1 MYDRNF
7 GWMMLI
13 FGGMGELIGYF
24 LKMLEFKE
32 IYIFFVIYE
41 CRDGFQYILFGSGG
55 EMVGGKLLLKLLRV
69 KRVGKMFY

>member
-24 LKMLEFKE
+24 LKMFEFNE

-41 CRDGFQYILFGSGG
+41 CRDGF
-55 EMVGGKLLLKLLRV
+55 
-69 KRVGKMFY
+69 